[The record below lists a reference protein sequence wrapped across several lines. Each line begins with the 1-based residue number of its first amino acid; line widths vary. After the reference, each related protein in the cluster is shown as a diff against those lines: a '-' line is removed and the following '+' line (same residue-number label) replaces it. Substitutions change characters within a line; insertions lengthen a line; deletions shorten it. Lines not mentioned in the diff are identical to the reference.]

1 MGDVDEY
8 IAGFPDDVRLV
19 LEEFRAAVHR
29 AAPGVTETISYRM
42 PTFLLDGRPL
52 VHLAGWKKHV
62 ALYPLPA
69 GDTEV
74 DAYRTETDT
83 GRSRSGSRC
92 RSPWW
97 RGQCGCW
104 WLSGTETRSVD
115 RAPPRG

>member
-1 MGDVDEY
+1 M
-8 IAGFPDDVRLV
+8 
-19 LEEFRAAVHR
+19 
-29 AAPGVTETISYRM
+29 TETISYRM

-83 GRSRSGSRC
+83 GRF
-92 RSPWW
+92 PL
-97 RGQCGCW
+97 GQPVPVAVV
-104 WLSGTETRSVD
+104 E
-115 RAPPRG
+115 RAVRLLVAQRD